1 MTQVMTDRE
10 SYFRSVRTG
19 YCTNVHA
26 GADLDQ
32 TRANLERY
40 ALAVKRQA
48 SPDAPM
54 GVGLWLSAA
63 AARRLLAEGRL
74 GEWAAWLREV
84 GLVPFTL
91 NGFPFGDFH
100 QAVVKHRVYHPTW
113 AEPERLNYTRDLIT
127 ILDGLLPP
135 GLEGTIS
142 TLPLAWG
149 SPAPE
154 AAELGRM
161 AAALRQLA
169 SELAQ
174 RERESGRL
182 ISLCLEPEPGCVLQR
197 SEDVL
202 RFFHEHLLPG
212 HDEAP
217 LRRHLRVCHDVCH
230 QVVMFEDQA
239 AVLARYR
246 SAGIRVGK
254 VQVSSAL
261 GLPAKSHAAEERA
274 EALAQLASFAEDRYL
289 HQTVTREHADAA
301 PVFHED
307 LPPVLA
313 AAREGRAGGEW
324 RVHFHV
330 PVYLER
336 FGQLEA
342 SPWAIRECVRAV
354 AAHADTAHFEVETY
368 AWGVLPPELRQPDLA
383 TGIAQEMTWFAE
395 TLRQMRAG

>member
-1 MTQVMTDRE
+1 MTDRDR
-10 SYFRSVRTG
+10 YFRSVQTG

-32 TRANLERY
+32 TRANLQRY
-40 ALAVKRQA
+40 ALAVKRLA

-54 GVGLWLSAA
+54 GVGLWLSAS
-63 AARRLLAEGRL
+63 AARRLLAEGRI

-100 QAVVKHRVYHPTW
+100 QPVVKHRVYHPTW
-113 AEPERLNYTRDLIT
+113 AEPDRLNYTRDLIT

-135 GLEGTIS
+135 GMEGTIS

-149 SPAPE
+149 NPGPD
-154 AAELGRM
+154 AAELARM
-161 AAALRQLA
+161 ANALRQLA
-169 SELAQ
+169 GELTR
-174 RERESGRL
+174 RERETGRL
-182 ISLCLEPEPGCVLQR
+182 IALCLEPEPGCVLQR

-212 HDEAP
+212 QDEAP

-230 QVVMFEDQA
+230 QVVMFEDQVE
-239 AVLARYR
+239 VLARYR
-246 SAGIRVGK
+246 AAGIRVGK
-254 VQVSSAL
+254 VQVSSAVC
-261 GLPAKSHAAEERA
+261 LPPGGSPEERRA
-274 EALAQLASFAEDRYL
+274 ALAQLAEFAEDRYL
-289 HQTVTREHADAA
+289 HQTVIREGDRAA
-301 PVFHED
+301 PLFHED
-307 LPPVLA
+307 LPAALA
-313 AAREGRAGGEW
+313 SAHAGRAGEW
-324 RVHFHV
+324 RVHYHV

-336 FGQLEA
+336 FGRLAA
-342 SPWAIRECVRAV
+342 SPRAIRECVRAV

-383 TGIAQEMTWFAE
+383 TGIAHEMTWFAE
-395 TLRQMRAG
+395 TLKQTRAG

>member
-1 MTQVMTDRE
+1 MTDRE
-10 SYFRSVRTG
+10 SYFRSVQTG

-32 TRANLERY
+32 TLANLQRY
-40 ALAVKRQA
+40 ALAVKRLA

-54 GVGLWLSAA
+54 GLGLWLSAS

-100 QAVVKHRVYHPTW
+100 QPVVKHRVYHPTW
-113 AEPERLNYTRDLIT
+113 AEQERLDYTHDLIT

-149 SPAPE
+149 RPGPDLHDLAK
-154 AAELGRM
+154 M
-161 AAALRQLA
+161 AAALRRVA
-169 SELAQ
+169 GELAR
-174 RERESGRL
+174 RERETGRL
-182 ISLCLEPEPGCVLQR
+182 IALCLEPEPGCVLQR

-202 RFFHEHLLPG
+202 RFFRELLLPG
-212 HDEAP
+212 GDEAV
-217 LRRHLRVCHDVCH
+217 LRRHIRVCHDICH

-239 AVLARYR
+239 EVLARYR

-254 VQVSSAL
+254 VQVSSAVC
-261 GLPAKSHAAEERA
+261 LPPDQAGPEERA
-274 EALAQLASFAEDRYL
+274 AALAQMAEFAEDRYL
-289 HQTVTREHADAA
+289 HQTVTRAGPDSA

-307 LPPVLA
+307 LPLALA
-313 AAREGRAGGEW
+313 AARAGASGGEW

-330 PVYLER
+330 PIYLER
-336 FGQLEA
+336 FGRLRA
-342 SPWAIRECVRAV
+342 SPWAIRECVEAIT
-354 AAHADTAHFEVETY
+354 AHADTAHFEVETY

-383 TGIAQEMTWFAE
+383 TGIAHEMTWFAE
-395 TLRQMRAG
+395 TLRRLGGR